1 MENNALALVPR
12 SNTINISAPNMPSM
26 AEIEAMNAMCKI
38 AAYSGFLSSTAPISN
53 TTQRAADAF
62 FVMMYGRELGIPAMT
77 ALKTIYVIDGKPSCS
92 GQALL
97 SLMRKGGMEVEIP
110 DPGTVTTSATVKV
123 KRPGGSWKTFTY
135 TQAMA
140 EAAGLWNSKGNWKK
154 HPAEMLIWRAVS
166 TAARFEGSDI
176 VGALYT
182 TEELQPDRPVN
193 EQGDPLDMPMV
204 TISAPAP
211 EAPAENPD
219 NGPLPEPEAEPEAA
233 KSEQSV
239 YAGVSPRDMVDG
251 SAGTDDG
258 NRTDA
263 EAVIEF
269 VSHKVKYVGPNNNA
283 HLKFWDASHSARRYG
298 RDMLRE
304 LGDTFKVFADALT
317 VGPDSQNAI
326 DLPQPVRVWAVEK
339 TTSAGIRY
347 WSVTRLVAETVED
360 GPSHPADGV
369 SFEDAQ
375 S

>member
-1 MENNALALVPR
+1 MVTENTALALVPK
-12 SNTINISAPNMPSM
+12 TIAISAPNMPTM

-140 EAAGLWNSKGNWKK
+140 EAAGLWTRPTWKK
-154 HPAEMLIWRAVS
+154 HTAEMLIWRAVS

-182 TEELQPDRPVN
+182 TEELQPDRAYN
-193 EQGDPLDMPMV
+193 EQGDPLDMPLV
-204 TISAPAP
+204 TVSAPEP
-211 EAPAENPD
+211 EAPATNPD
-219 NGPLPEPEAEPEAA
+219 NGEPEGEAVPTEAA
-233 KSEQSV
+233 KS
-239 YAGVSPRDMVDG
+239 GVGAD
-251 SAGTDDG
+251 
-258 NRTDA
+258 DA
-263 EAVIEF
+263 ESGDLDQQADGQDTSAAAVDAPANEDYAIPADLFQTLMKEPSIQQAAKAYQERGATIRKMWAEGAIKQGMDAADIVLAVIDRLQ
-269 VSHKVKYVGPNNNA
+269 SHRKEGAK
-283 HLKFWDASHSARRYG
+283 
-298 RDMLRE
+298 
-304 LGDTFKVFADALT
+304 
-317 VGPDSQNAI
+317 
-326 DLPQPVRVWAVEK
+326 
-339 TTSAGIRY
+339 
-347 WSVTRLVAETVED
+347 
-360 GPSHPADGV
+360 
-369 SFEDAQ
+369 
-375 S
+375 